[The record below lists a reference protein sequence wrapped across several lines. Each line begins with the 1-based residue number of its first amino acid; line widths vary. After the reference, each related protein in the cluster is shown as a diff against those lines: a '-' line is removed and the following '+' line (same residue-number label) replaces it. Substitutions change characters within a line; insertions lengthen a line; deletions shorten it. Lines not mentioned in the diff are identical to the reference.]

1 MNRRFP
7 EIYFE
12 KDKAD
17 FTPDAQKMLYELAV
31 IMIKN
36 RDYTV
41 EITGNSDADE
51 PENISAERA
60 RNIVNSLIN
69 KGISAT
75 RVIEKDDGKFKP
87 ASKNDH
93 SKNMRVSIK
102 FFSTSM
108 DDVVKRFNT
117 LKPNS
122 LTAEERYF
130 KRGENEFVDVANWA
144 VGRTDI

>member
-75 RVIEKDDGKFKP
+75 RLLRKMMVNLNQLQKMTI
-87 ASKNDH
+87 
-93 SKNMRVSIK
+93 
-102 FFSTSM
+102 
-108 DDVVKRFNT
+108 VKICECLSSSSQR
-117 LKPNS
+117 
-122 LTAEERYF
+122 R
-130 KRGENEFVDVANWA
+130 WMMW
-144 VGRTDI
+144 